1 MYFVLCSNQQCN
13 KSNECFR
20 YMCEPDETA
29 SYQPF
34 TDICEKKNKYR
45 MFINIKKGD
54 KIKNVETKV
63 LTDDLI
69 EK

>member
-1 MYFVLCSNQQCN
+1 MYFVLCNN
-13 KSNECFR
+13 KDCSKSSECFR

-29 SYQPF
+29 LYQSF
-34 TDICEKKNKYR
+34 TDLCEKKNKYR
-45 MFINIKKGD
+45 MFINIKKED